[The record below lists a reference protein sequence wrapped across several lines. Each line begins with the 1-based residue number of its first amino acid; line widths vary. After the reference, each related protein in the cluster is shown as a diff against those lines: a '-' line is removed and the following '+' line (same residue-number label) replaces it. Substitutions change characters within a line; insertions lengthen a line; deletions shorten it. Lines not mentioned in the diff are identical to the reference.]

1 MTMLR
6 RTASWLASIGFALGL
21 VQGGV
26 LIGPSPAVAGSDL
39 ATDVVA
45 PYLHLPTSIPP
56 ALGPLST
63 VFLIRSPKA
72 APVDVRV
79 QCFNNASQFV
89 GPASQG
95 GFLNIATFQTFTMTP
110 DSPFPSFD
118 LTRSPSFTGIGWC
131 YFSSNDKFSV
141 EVAWGL
147 FPGPPGTVAF
157 NGLPDFTHLRMF
169 SSNNSVGV
177 GIAVGQATVAGAGPE
192 IVPIPG
198 VGNVP
203 LWVGGNWIDVLV
215 LVNPTASNGQVT
227 VDVFDCQGCS
237 PMPAPTPVKVPLLA
251 RGMGLVFLSNF
262 VGPFPNGGNATIN
275 SGGTCCFTGWHWAI
289 NVTTHQ
295 AIFREITLDRDT
307 TRFLTPA
314 DRP

>member
-6 RTASWLASIGFALGL
+6 RTASWLASIGLALGL
-21 VQGGV
+21 VQGGI
-26 LIGPSPAVAGSDL
+26 LIGPWPAIAGPDL

-45 PYLHLPTSIPP
+45 PYVHLPASIPP
-56 ALGPLST
+56 APGPLST

-72 APVDVRV
+72 TPVNVRV

-89 GPASQG
+89 GPSPQPA
-95 GFLNIATFQTFTMTP
+95 FLSIATFQTFTMTP
-110 DSPFPSFD
+110 DSPSPSFD
-118 LTRSPSFTGIGWC
+118 LTSSPNFTGIGWC

-157 NGLPDFTHLRMF
+157 NGLPDFTHLRLF

-177 GIAVGQATVAGAGPE
+177 GIAVGQATVAGAAGAA
-192 IVPIPG
+192 VVIPG

-203 LWVGGNWIDVLV
+203 LWLGGNWFDVLV
-215 LVNPTASNGQVT
+215 LLNPTASNGQVT
-227 VDVFDCQGCS
+227 VDVFNCAGCS
-237 PMPAPTPVKVPLLA
+237 PLPAPAPVVVPLPA
-251 RGMGLVFLSNF
+251 RGMGLVLLSAFAGVF
-262 VGPFPNGGNATIN
+262 VNGNATIT

-295 AIFREITLDRDT
+295 AIFREVTLDRDT